1 MQPTVS
7 PVAEALNHQGDYSV
21 LAQQHPP
28 VFHPSCSAHR
38 PVSNIS
44 RQSRVVCR
52 PHQLKP
58 AGLTDVNAASCVQ
71 QCHAIPECRGSSPL
85 PKKEISLDLCKSH
98 ESSLRRVG
106 PQPSVAS
113 RLLLTGS
120 GRPRTS
126 RSSVVQRG
134 AVADCTVDQWP
145 AHFCELFKPKADIL
159 NICCD

>member
-106 PQPSVAS
+106 PPTLRGLAS
-113 RLLLTGS
+113 ASYRKWQTTHIPQLCGAAW
-120 GRPRTS
+120 
-126 RSSVVQRG
+126 SS
-134 AVADCTVDQWP
+134 C
-145 AHFCELFKPKADIL
+145 
-159 NICCD
+159 